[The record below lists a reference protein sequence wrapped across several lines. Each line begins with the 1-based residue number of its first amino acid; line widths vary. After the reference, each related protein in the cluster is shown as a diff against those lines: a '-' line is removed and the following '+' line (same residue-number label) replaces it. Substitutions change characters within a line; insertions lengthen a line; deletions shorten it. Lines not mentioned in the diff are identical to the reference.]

1 MVVSIQLLLSNG
13 FCLVCIW
20 AVESKW
26 VVPCNHNH
34 NHNTPTKEKCNTAET
49 MDLNTLD
56 VQTYEQDRRGGKT
69 QLTAV
74 MRCHSLDRGGFIDS
88 LTRTN
93 DS

>member
-13 FCLVCIW
+13 FVWCASGL
-20 AVESKW
+20 SKANGW
-26 VVPCNHNH
+26 CRAITNHI
-34 NHNTPTKEKCNTAET
+34 TPTKEKCNTAET
-49 MDLNTLD
+49 MDLNTVD
-56 VQTYEQDRRGGKT
+56 VQSYEQDRRGGKT

-74 MRCHSLDRGGFIDS
+74 MRCQSLDRGGFIDS